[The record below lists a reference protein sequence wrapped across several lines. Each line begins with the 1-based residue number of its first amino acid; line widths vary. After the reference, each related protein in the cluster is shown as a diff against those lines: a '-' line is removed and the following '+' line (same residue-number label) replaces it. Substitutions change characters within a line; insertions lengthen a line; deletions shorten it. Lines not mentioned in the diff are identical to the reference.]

1 MFEISTSEINAIFQA
16 FRDKPRKIYS
26 CVNTDGGKTS
36 TGVDPRAE
44 FVFRNAPELSVS

>member
-1 MFEISTSEINAIFQA
+1 MFEISTPENNTIFQA

-36 TGVDPRAE
+36 TGVHPRAQS
-44 FVFRNAPELSVS
+44 VFRNAPEL